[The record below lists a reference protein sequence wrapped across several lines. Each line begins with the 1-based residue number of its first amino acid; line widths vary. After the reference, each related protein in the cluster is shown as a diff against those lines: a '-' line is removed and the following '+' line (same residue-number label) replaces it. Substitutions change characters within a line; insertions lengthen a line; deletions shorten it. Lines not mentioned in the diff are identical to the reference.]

1 MLGGTSLES
10 AGQSAPPFLALLL
23 VKFTEQRYVLLLLE
37 RQYLWL

>member
-23 VKFTEQRYVLLLLE
+23 V
-37 RQYLWL
+37 